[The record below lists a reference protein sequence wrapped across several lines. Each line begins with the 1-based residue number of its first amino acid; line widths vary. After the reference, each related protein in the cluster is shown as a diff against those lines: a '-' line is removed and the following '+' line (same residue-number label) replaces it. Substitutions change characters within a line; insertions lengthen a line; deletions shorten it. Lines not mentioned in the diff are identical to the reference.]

1 MSVQEVTFRLDET
14 GHIFL
19 PCFHFR
25 FGDNFKTFYLNK
37 SRKK

>member
-14 GHIFL
+14 GYIFL

-25 FGDNFKTFYLNK
+25 CGDNFKTFLNK